1 LILQAV
7 NSESTL
13 QAYTFVVL
21 LKSRLAGLIGNL
33 QSSKIMGDGIG
44 GPVIGCLTGNAFEM
58 AVTHFRKDNKDEYG
72 KTERI
77 VIAKVDNPGNPQYQ
91 EKTLTE
97 LEQALKGKFVTCNV
111 QYRDKKT
118 DVLVC
123 NVFVQNPP
131 EGF

>member
-1 LILQAV
+1 
-7 NSESTL
+7 
-13 QAYTFVVL
+13 
-21 LKSRLAGLIGNL
+21 
-33 QSSKIMGDGIG
+33 MGDGIG
-44 GPVIGCLTGNAFEM
+44 GPVIGCLSGNAFAM
-58 AVTHFRKDNKDEYG
+58 AVTHFRKDNKEEYG

-77 VIAKVDNPGNPQYQ
+77 VIAKVDNPDNPQYQ
-91 EKTLTE
+91 EKTKTE